1 MNFTITFIELFF
13 LSLNIVLPLLMFL
26 FSIITLLGSFVCI
39 IEKWKWFD
47 SLYWA
52 FITATTVGYGDI
64 RPLQKSSK
72 IISVF
77 IALIGMIF
85 TGIIIAIALNTTSL
99 TIEKHPPSSM
109 IEKIKEEVKSN

>member
-1 MNFTITFIELFF
+1 MNFTLTFIELFF
-13 LSLNIVLPLLMFL
+13 LSINLVLPLLFFL
-26 FSIITLLGSFVCI
+26 FFIITVLGLLVCT

-47 SLYWA
+47 GLYWA

-64 RPLQKSSK
+64 RPLQRSSK

-85 TGIIIAIALNTTSL
+85 TGIIIAIALNTTSV
-99 TIEKHPPSSM
+99 TIDKHTPPSM
-109 IEKIKEEVKSN
+109 IEVIKEKIQNK